1 MPHPRWDEKA
11 DRRWTSD
18 TLSSNR
24 TRQGARK
31 DRFVKKNSTVKRN
44 LKKGA
49 TKTTKDIQESITI
62 GVDVGDKTS
71 RYCVLNG
78 TGEVKEE
85 GRVPTS
91 KKGMMQMLSSARRC
105 RIAIEVGPHSPWVS
119 RLLSGLGHEVIVA
132 NARQVKLIS
141 TSSRK
146 NDRLD
151 AQVLARLARMDPQLL
166 RPIHHRNGRCGL
178 CCKKWNP

>member
-1 MPHPRWDEKA
+1 MAPSTGTGISVVVRVCFRFAWVMGTTLGDLRMPHPRWDEKA

-49 TKTTKDIQESITI
+49 TKTTKEIQESIMMVVNI
-62 GVDVGDKTS
+62 GNQAS

-85 GRVPTS
+85 GSVPTS
-91 KKGMMQMLSSARRC
+91 K
-105 RIAIEVGPHSPWVS
+105 
-119 RLLSGLGHEVIVA
+119 
-132 NARQVKLIS
+132 
-141 TSSRK
+141 
-146 NDRLD
+146 
-151 AQVLARLARMDPQLL
+151 
-166 RPIHHRNGRCGL
+166 
-178 CCKKWNP
+178 